1 MSASKPYILAS
12 ALKSFFMDYI
22 PRQRALS
29 PLTLQSYR
37 DSLKLLLL
45 FVAGRTGDP
54 SQLTLKELSV
64 EKITL
69 FLQSLEEARENR
81 ISTRN
86 VRLSAIHSFFRYLG
100 GQYPEHLEQAQ
111 RVLSIPFKRTG
122 TREIEHFEFK
132 EIQAVL
138 RAVDV
143 HRPNGHR
150 DLALLTLMFNTGAR
164 VSEVI
169 GLSIADLH
177 LTPPYAVLLR
187 GKGRKERTCPIWPET
202 AVLLQRLIEQ
212 NDPPQSLSA
221 SVFLNDRGSR
231 LSRFGVRL
239 ILNKHAAKAGLQQ
252 APLKRKRLH
261 PHSIRHSTALHLL
274 QSGVDLSTIA
284 HWLGHVSINTTNKY
298 LSIDLEAKRKVLAKA
313 KPFLKENRSF
323 RKWRKDQNLIAWLK
337 AL

>member
-1 MSASKPYILAS
+1 MSASRPSTLSS
-12 ALKSFFMDYI
+12 ALKGFFMDYV

-45 FVAGRTGDP
+45 YAAGRTGDP
-54 SQLTLKELSV
+54 SQLTVEELSV
-64 EKITL
+64 ERITL
-69 FLQSLEEARENR
+69 FLQGLEEVRENQ

-122 TREIEHFEFK
+122 TREIEHFEFE
-132 EIQAVL
+132 EIQAVM

-143 HRPNGHR
+143 HRDNGRR

-169 GLSIADLH
+169 ALSVADLH
-177 LTPPYAVLLR
+177 LTPPYTVLLR
-187 GKGRKERTCPIWPET
+187 GKGPKERTCPIWPET
-202 AVLLQRLIEQ
+202 AILLQGLIEQ
-212 NDPPQSLSA
+212 HDRPPSPSA
-221 SVFLNDRGSR
+221 SLFLNDRGTR

-239 ILNKHAAKAGLQQ
+239 ILNKYVAKAGARQTS
-252 APLKRKRLH
+252 LKRKRLH
-261 PHSIRHSTALHLL
+261 PHSMRHSTALHLL

-298 LSIDLEAKRKVLAKA
+298 LSIDIDAKRRALAKA
-313 KPFLKENRSF
+313 KPFLKEGGSP
-323 RKWRKDQNLIAWLK
+323 RKWRKNRNLIAWLK